1 MLGSHANLGGVIGRV
16 ISDSRTALKRV
27 QVSSV
32 FRLSKAIT
40 KHSKYGL
47 TVLVLPSCL
56 VKTDLTIHLDIPRNP
71 GPKRAGNAAVEEV
84 AAQFESIFLQQMLKS
99 MRDATVKSDLFGSS
113 QMETYESMADQQLA
127 LRLSEQGGIGLARMM
142 VEQMQIRGHID
153 KAVKEGPSL
162 EPTEVMKR
170 END

>member
-1 MLGSHANLGGVIGRV
+1 MTGAIYNDFSQF
-16 ISDSRTALKRV
+16 TALR
-27 QVSSV
+27 
-32 FRLSKAIT
+32 AEAT
-40 KHSKYGL
+40 A
-47 TVLVLPSCL
+47 
-56 VKTDLTIHLDIPRNP
+56 NP
-71 GPKRAGNAAVEEV
+71 NAAVEEV

-153 KAVKEGPSL
+153 ATVKEGPSL